1 MVEINNDIRA
11 KAEEALKNK
20 QWEEFRSELVS
31 MVRELNPDA
40 SNNEIR
46 KKIRQLRAEI
56 AGMTVEGEEAGTQEQ
71 VSKEKSFNTVLRKS
85 FTYNEKPLNFSNL
98 VEGDFSA
105 GKVAVRKNAPQNLRG
120 TLNDLETYSKE
131 SGDDNLIHNV
141 EELIKLYAD
150 VILSQERPTG
160 QKVRIDLG
168 WVEEVGDL
176 PLGRWSTRKKIY
188 DYWGK
193 IHGKYPTLKEAVD
206 GFVEEVHDLH
216 QNQFGGEEFQEAFD
230 EFFKDAGEFA
240 SWYREGLPNYIVQ
253 LPPIDLKVPDEF
265 TNAVKIM
272 DKFLDLKGVVGSK
285 KKEEELHQEVEEDTT
300 SEGAG
305 QTGSEALE
313 ADRQADVGT
322 PVREAG
328 SLEDPTGKRKITPPK
343 GGLRDIEVDPI
354 FWYKYNDD
362 YEDLKIPKSQLNQIK
377 MIVEGGHESGGLM
390 DYYFENDEELDN
402 FQEWFDGLKDTI
414 EDMEKGQQNFF
425 LPISPFITDDLDL
438 DIKVD
443 EITDRTTEFLEQ
455 IANLAEK
462 GETSFSIYQRKI
474 EGRDKQGGGA
484 VGEVPLIEWAGKR
497 GTERKIPKELDKAW
511 NKLLKAINEYY
522 LLPLQGK
529 NYVQAKEKP
538 SWAKGHASLVLS
550 IKNLK
555 ENPIGALLDKMV
567 GEAIHTIRPKHIR
580 NITKFIEIA
589 RSTGAKSFTKEIF
602 SQGKKAVR
610 ALDSIFG
617 KEFNKKN
624 KESIGYIIYD
634 MGKKLGVKNMRDFD
648 NKYWSNIFSLYK
660 NYKENRNSVDYPID
674 MLRHALNT
682 PEFAA
687 WIGLG
692 EGKDK
697 GMKGAS
703 PYTDKALA
711 EAIIDLDRVFD
722 TFHKMDEINQS
733 LLQAHDTIRKM
744 NNKPII
750 HSHLSLDYIDHMD
763 LTINKLHREQRMDL
777 TATEIHK
784 IVKAVSSYESIAK
797 NFGINEEVVYTVKA
811 MFR

>member
-1 MVEINNDIRA
+1 MVEINDDINT
-11 KAEEALKNK
+11 KAEEAYKNEK
-20 QWEEFRSELVS
+20 WEEFRSELFS
-31 MVRELNPDA
+31 MIKELNPNA
-40 SNNEIR
+40 TNNDIR
-46 KKIRQLRAEI
+46 KRVRQLRVKIAAE
-56 AGMTVEGEEAGTQEQ
+56 ATRWGEGGKAEEE
-71 VSKEKSFNTVLRKS
+71 VSKEKTFNTVLRKS
-85 FTYNEKPLNFSNL
+85 FTYNGKPFNFSDL
-98 VEGDFSA
+98 TEGDFSA
-105 GKVAVRKNAPQNLRG
+105 GKLSVRKKAPQNLRG

-150 VILSQERPTG
+150 VILAQRGPVKE
-160 QKVRIDLG
+160 KVRIDLG

-176 PLGRWSTRKKIY
+176 PLGNWSTRKRIY

-193 IHGKYPTLKEAVD
+193 IHGKYPALKEAVD
-206 GFVEEVHDLH
+206 NFVDEVDDLH
-216 QNQFGGEEFQEAFD
+216 QTPFGGEGAFD
-230 EFFKDAGEFA
+230 DFFKDVGEFA
-240 SWYREGLPNYIVQ
+240 SWYREGLPNYVVS

-265 TNAVKIM
+265 TNAIKIM
-272 DKFLDLKGVVGSK
+272 DYFQDKQGVVSPK
-285 KKEEELHQEVEEDTT
+285 RRKEESHQEVEEDTT

-313 ADRQADVGT
+313 ADRLADVGT

-328 SLEDPTGKRKITPPK
+328 SLADPTGKRKITPPK
-343 GGLRDIEVDPI
+343 GGIKDIEVDPI
-354 FWYKYNDD
+354 FWHKYNDD

-377 MIVEGGHESGGLM
+377 KIIEGGIM
-390 DYYFENDEELDN
+390 DYYFDDDEVLDN
-402 FQEWFDGLKDTI
+402 FQDWFDGLKDTM
-414 EDMEKGQQNFF
+414 EDMEKGQKNFF

-438 DIKVD
+438 DIKTD

-455 IANLAEK
+455 IANLTEEVK
-462 GETSFSIYQRKI
+462 TSFSVYQKKI

-484 VGEVPLIEWAGKR
+484 VGELPEFMWAGKK
-497 GTERKIPKELDKAW
+497 GIDRKIPKELDKAW
-511 NKLLKAINEYY
+511 NEMLKAINEYY

-538 SWAKGHASLVLS
+538 SWSKGRASLVLS

-567 GEAIHTIRPKHIR
+567 GEAIHSIRPKHIR
-580 NITKFIEIA
+580 NLTKFIETA
-589 RSTGAKSFTKEIF
+589 RSTGAKSFTKDMF
-602 SQGKKAVR
+602 SQGKNAVR

-634 MGKKLGVKNMRDFD
+634 MGKKLGVKNMKDFD
-648 NKYWSNIFSLYK
+648 NKYWSNIYSLYS

-682 PEFAA
+682 PEFTA

-697 GMKGAS
+697 KIKGAS
-703 PYTDKALA
+703 EYTDKALT
-711 EAIIDLDRVFD
+711 EAVLELDAVFD

-744 NNKPII
+744 KNKPLI

-763 LTINKLHREQRMDL
+763 LTINKLHNEQRMDL